1 MKRKKGV
8 LLLLLLSLLLP
19 SVSAAQEQSVDVG
32 IGFSEGQT
40 LRQPYPSVTTPINN
54 VLPATSTMRASE
66 SPISRGS
73 LPKTGEVQDRRL
85 QIAGIVCLVACYWL
99 FLVARFKKEEQYE

>member
-32 IGFSEGQT
+32 IGFSEGQAP
-40 LRQPYPSVTTPINN
+40 RQPYPSVTTPINN

-73 LPKTGEVQDRRL
+73 LPKTGEVQGIGL
-85 QIAGIVCLVACYWL
+85 QFAGIVCLGICYWL
-99 FLVARFKKEEQYE
+99 FLFFRIKEEERDD